1 MPKVLFATEGRSVNV
16 PEGTLLIDAA
26 RRAGVCLYSGLRKL
40 LNCRGHGRCGGCKV
54 TVTEG
59 SEQLTPTSRR
69 ELRTLTRGQIL
80 PDRREQEGRTVRLA
94 CQARVLGPVVIHSH
108 IRRR

>member
-54 TVTEG
+54 TVIEG
-59 SEQLTPTSRR
+59 SEQLTHPSRR
-69 ELRTLTRGQIL
+69 ELRTLTRGQPL
-80 PDRREQEGRTVRLA
+80 PGRRKQEGRTVRLA